1 MTRALSA
8 SIRSYAEGRPLSIPS
23 TGLGHDWPRYC
34 SIADWVR
41 LSGVSRSVTY
51 ELLGDGKIQA
61 VKLGSKTLIN
71 VDSGLK
77 YLSSLPP
84 AEITTG
90 RNRRPASPR
99 GAQ

>member
-1 MTRALSA
+1 LST
-8 SIRSYAEGRPLSIPS
+8 PS

-61 VKLGSKTLIN
+61 VKLGNKTLID

-77 YLSSLPP
+77 YLRSLPP

-90 RNRRPASPR
+90 RNRRR
-99 GAQ
+99 GRSEAAREEAT

>member
-1 MTRALSA
+1 M
-8 SIRSYAEGRPLSIPS
+8 PIPS

-34 SIADWVR
+34 SIADWAR
-41 LSGVSRSVTY
+41 LSGVSQSVTY
-51 ELLGDGKIQA
+51 ELLGDGKIKA
-61 VKLGSKTLIN
+61 VKLGNKTLID